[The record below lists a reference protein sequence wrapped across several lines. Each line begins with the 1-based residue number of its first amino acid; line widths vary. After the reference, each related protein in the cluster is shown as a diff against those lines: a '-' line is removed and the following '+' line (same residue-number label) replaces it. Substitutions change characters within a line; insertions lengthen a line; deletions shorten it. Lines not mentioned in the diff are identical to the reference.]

1 MAGPDDEEQKKQ
13 PSPPPVEFV
22 KPGEAPAPLPPRD
35 QPPAAWVTRPEDY
48 LRQVAPPPQLRAPG
62 QIHRVAGILLVLSA
76 FVAVGWTI
84 ALSIR
89 FLTPAQYE
97 NATAGLTPEAWAI
110 GQICGLLGIW
120 GQAIALLAGVMSFRR
135 MSWRFVF
142 AASLISVLS
151 IGATA
156 VAFFDP
162 FFGGAAG
169 LGLVGVILLSLGR
182 REFPP

>member
-1 MAGPDDEEQKKQ
+1 MDRLGIGFLCGFGL
-13 PSPPPVEFV
+13 PPVEFV

-62 QIHRVAGILLVLSA
+62 QIHRVAGILLILSA
-76 FVAVGWTI
+76 LVAVGWTI

-110 GQICGLLGIW
+110 GQICGLLGICFCNHDF
-120 GQAIALLAGVMSFRR
+120 IIRR
-135 MSWRFVF
+135 
-142 AASLISVLS
+142 
-151 IGATA
+151 TA
-156 VAFFDP
+156 P
-162 FFGGAAG
+162 MNAAG
-169 LGLVGVILLSLGR
+169 IDDDRAVVRLQAHACMGELGELHATTLILAPWVSG
-182 REFPP
+182 PWSAVH

>member
-1 MAGPDDEEQKKQ
+1 MAGPDDEEQHKR
-13 PSPPPVEFV
+13 PPP
-22 KPGEAPAPLPPRD
+22 PPADLLNPREAPAPLPPRD
-35 QPPAAWVTRPEDY
+35 QPPAAWVTMPEDY

-76 FVAVGWTI
+76 LVAVGWTI

>member
-1 MAGPDDEEQKKQ
+1 MAGSDDEEQKKR

-76 FVAVGWTI
+76 LVAVGWTI

-120 GQAIALLAGVMSFRR
+120 GQAIAVLPGGLSFPPMRWEFAFAG
-135 MSWRFVF
+135 
-142 AASLISVLS
+142 SLISVPS
-151 IGATA
+151 VRGT
-156 VAFFDP
+156 
-162 FFGGAAG
+162 
-169 LGLVGVILLSLGR
+169 
-182 REFPP
+182 